1 MPRQSLMRQPAAG
14 PAVTGIAG
22 CFGKVPARG
31 DFLLRGLPRAFA
43 DPWHDWLLDGLQASR
58 AALADGWL
66 DRYLNA
72 PIWCFALEAGVCG
85 PQAAAG
91 VMMPSVDKAG
101 RHFPLTLVAL
111 LAPGLSVDGAAAG
124 AATDS
129 AWFDAAEEL
138 ALSALTHTLDVE
150 AFVGSVAALSEPQ
163 AVARET
169 VDAQTV
175 DRAAAGGSR
184 WWTLGGEGV
193 AEQGF
198 TAAGLPAAASFADF
212 LTGRTAEEA

>member
-1 MPRQSLMRQPAAG
+1 MPGQPVMG
-14 PAVTGIAG
+14 NTG
-22 CFGKVPARG
+22 CFGKLPARG

-58 AALADGWL
+58 AALGGGWM

-72 PIWCFALEAGVCG
+72 PIWRFTLEAGVCG

-101 RHFPLTLVAL
+101 RQFPLALVAL
-111 LAPGLSVDGAAAG
+111 FAPGRTAAG
-124 AATDS
+124 AETDA
-129 AWFDAAEEL
+129 AWFEAAEEL
-138 ALSALTHTLDVE
+138 ALSVLTHTLDVE
-150 AFVGSVAALSEPQ
+150 AFVGSVAALSMPQ
-163 AVARET
+163 PVPQPSGAPSSTGA
-169 VDAQTV
+169 
-175 DRAAAGGSR
+175 R

-198 TAAGLPAAASFADF
+198 IAAGLPPAASFADF
-212 LTGRTAEEA
+212 LTGRAEEEGS

>member
-1 MPRQSLMRQPAAG
+1 MPGQPLM
-14 PAVTGIAG
+14 AG
-22 CFGKVPARG
+22 CFGKLPARG
-31 DFLLRGLPRAFA
+31 DFLLRGLPRTFA
-43 DPWHDWLLDGLQASR
+43 DPWHEWLLDGLQASR
-58 AALADGWL
+58 AVLGEGWL

-72 PIWCFALEAGVCG
+72 PIWRFALDAGVCG

-111 LAPGLSVDGAAAG
+111 FAPGQTAEGSGADGA
-124 AATDS
+124 
-129 AWFDAAEEL
+129 WFEAAEDL

-150 AFVGSVAALSEPQ
+150 AFVGSVAALSVPDPRPQ
-163 AVARET
+163 PPAGLAPP
-169 VDAQTV
+169 
-175 DRAAAGGSR
+175 AAAR

-198 TAAGLPAAASFADF
+198 TGAGLPPAARFADF
-212 LTGRTAEEA
+212 LTGQSGEGE